1 MKRFRFG
8 SCVRV
13 KEPTF
18 KHRKDKKM
26 NSESIKKV
34 TTQAIEQLGEALN
47 AGHSE
52 ALTRYLGAIAKFR
65 TYSFLNVLLILKACP
80 NASRVAGYKTWQ
92 SFGRRVKQG
101 EKGIMILAPMFRKQ
115 TENPEQSE
123 NVEPSRRISG
133 FRPVYVWDE
142 QQTTGKELPAI
153 GSVTGDP
160 SYYLDRLEEFVR
172 ANGIRLE
179 YSSDIAPARGMA
191 EKGKITLLPDQTPA
205 ETFAT
210 LVHELA
216 HSDMHFGERRAET
229 TKRVRETEAESVA
242 FVVCSAIGLD
252 TGTAAQDYVGL
263 YGGDS
268 KLLLE
273 SLEYVQAT
281 ASHILDAIE
290 VRTQQKAA

>member
-1 MKRFRFG
+1 
-8 SCVRV
+8 
-13 KEPTF
+13 
-18 KHRKDKKM
+18 M
-26 NSESIKKV
+26 NSENIKKV
-34 TTQAIEQLGEALN
+34 TSQAIEQLVEALN
-47 AGHSE
+47 AGKSE

-92 SFGRRVKQG
+92 SFGRQVKQG
-101 EKGIMILAPMFRKQ
+101 EKGILILAPMFRKQ
-115 TENPEQSE
+115 TETPEQTE
-123 NVEPSRRISG
+123 KDEASRRVSG

-142 QQTTGKELPAI
+142 EQTTGKELPEI

-179 YSSDIAPARGMA
+179 YSADIGPARGMA
-191 EKGKITLLPDQTPA
+191 EKGKITLLPEQTPA

-216 HSDMHFGERRAET
+216 HSDMHFGERRSET
-229 TKRVRETEAESVA
+229 NKRVRETEAESVA

-281 ASHILDAIE
+281 ASRILAAIE
-290 VRTQQKAA
+290 VRPQEKAA

>member
-1 MKRFRFG
+1 
-8 SCVRV
+8 
-13 KEPTF
+13 
-18 KHRKDKKM
+18 M

-34 TTQAIEQLGEALN
+34 TNQAIEQLVEALN

-52 ALTRYLGAIAKFR
+52 ALTRYLGAMAKFR

-92 SFGRRVKQG
+92 SFGRQVKKG
-101 EKGIMILAPMFRKQ
+101 EKGIMILAPMFRKRA
-115 TENPEQSE
+115 ENSEQSE
-123 NVEPSRRISG
+123 NTEPSRRVSG

-142 QQTTGKELPAI
+142 QQTSGNALPGI

-179 YSSDIAPARGMA
+179 YSTVIAPARGMA

-216 HSDMHFGERRAET
+216 HSDMHFGDRRADT
-229 TKRVRETEAESVA
+229 NKRVRETEAESVA

-252 TGTAAQDYVGL
+252 TGTAAQDYLGL

-281 ASHILDAIE
+281 ASRFLDAIE
-290 VRTQQKAA
+290 LRHEQKAA